1 MTKRSDRLSVIASQP
16 ASGLAGSVLCDEA
29 IYLWRMKDCFAKNA
43 CNDAKFLKH
52 TYTPLYAEN
61 PPSTG
66 MTTPV
71 TKFDAGDRSHN
82 TVPRRSS
89 GTP

>member
-1 MTKRSDRLSVIASQP
+1 MTKRSDRLSVIAR
-16 ASGLAGSVLCDEA
+16 SVLCDEA
-29 IYLWRMKDCFAKNA
+29 IYPWRMKDCFAKNA
-43 CNDAKFLKH
+43 RNDAIFLKH